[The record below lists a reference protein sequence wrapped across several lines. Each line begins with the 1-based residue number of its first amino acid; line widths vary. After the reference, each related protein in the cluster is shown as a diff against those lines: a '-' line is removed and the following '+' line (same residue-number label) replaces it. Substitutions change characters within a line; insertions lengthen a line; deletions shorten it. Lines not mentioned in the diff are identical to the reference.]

1 MSFDATHCTLC
12 PRRCG
17 ADREKGVGLC
27 HCGTEIR
34 IASSPAPMGGALHF
48 RQTWFRNCVLFRLCS
63 GLCILPEPENQPAG
77 CWKSSHSD
85 TACRDFS
92 EIAGTAGTQ
101 YQSGHRKPL
110 YTMDRAGS
118 GTGKTQAAHSGGVE
132 LRRL

>member
-1 MSFDATHCTLC
+1 MSFDAAHCTLC

-34 IASSPAPMGGALHF
+34 IARAALHP
-48 RQTWFRNCVLFRLCS
+48 WEEPCIS
-63 GLCILPEPENQPAG
+63 GRHGSGTVFFSGCALEPENQPAG